1 MWRADPDRCTLS
13 LVDERKKGCE
23 GRIFISTGENLN
35 MTVLLWVTPKKDW
48 ERGMRILSEGT
59 HWVSWDWEEEEG
71 LRKDD
76 SDPEE
81 EYPIMKI
88 EEGEELRK
96 T

>member
-1 MWRADPDRCTLS
+1 
-13 LVDERKKGCE
+13 
-23 GRIFISTGENLN
+23 
-35 MTVLLWVTPKKDW
+35 MTEETVKDWEKTDLIPIRVTPKKDW